1 MKYTLYLAKA
11 EDDRH
16 VTYAYAI
23 ADYAKIIDEGV
34 YVAIGERK
42 DDENY
47 CGHVA
52 LQRALR
58 QAIRK
63 CKGQARLT
71 VVLDNELIDD
81 IAFEILGVSG
91 SAPLYPS
98 LCRTT
103 QRIMKR
109 FASCDLAAMTKDES
123 DLRPAEASVIDE
135 ALNALEDV
143 NTLVGRIK
151 LWRDIVINP
160 QKIIR

>member
-1 MKYTLYLAKA
+1 MKYTLFISKA

-23 ADYAKIIDEGV
+23 TDHVKIIDEGV
-34 YVAIGERK
+34 YVAVGKRRN
-42 DDENY
+42 DDNY
-47 CGHVA
+47 CGHIA

-63 CKGQARLT
+63 CEGQVRLT
-71 VVLDNELIDD
+71 VVLDSEMIDD
-81 IAFEILGVSG
+81 IAYDILGVAG

-109 FASCDLAAMTKDES
+109 FASCELAAMTTDES

-135 ALNALEDV
+135 ALNTLDNA
-143 NTLVGRIK
+143 NTLVGRFK
-151 LWRDIVINP
+151 TWRDTVINP